1 VSADTDADTTA
12 RTAALGP
19 ATGRR
24 LGRTS
29 ATATGAGRT
38 AGRAANRRPP
48 WQERPS
54 VFGLSAKTI
63 AIVVISILVLYPFV
77 AVLGTSLSSEAEIA
91 RHGGLVL
98 WPAHPTLAA
107 YRTIFTG
114 GIVTRAVLVS
124 LGITVIGT
132 ALSLLITVPMAYAL
146 AQKRLIGR
154 RFFLMTALFTMM
166 FNPGI
171 IANFLLVTN
180 LGLTDSYW
188 ALILPSLVNA
198 FNLVILRS
206 FFMGL
211 PQELYDAAAIDGAGD
226 LRMLTTVAVP
236 LSKGVIA
243 VVTLFTAVAF
253 WNEWFN
259 ALLYLNDSTKW
270 PLAYVLRF
278 YVDSGQSIVPP
289 NITAEAGIAPQAVSM
304 ATVVVSIVPI
314 VLLYPFLQRYFTRGV
329 LTGAVKG

>member
-1 VSADTDADTTA
+1 MKAENT
-12 RTAALGP
+12 P
-19 ATGRR
+19 
-24 LGRTS
+24 
-29 ATATGAGRT
+29 
-38 AGRAANRRPP
+38 RRPL
-48 WQERPS
+48 WQEKPS
-54 VFGLSAKTI
+54 LFGQSGKTL
-63 AIVVISILVLYPFV
+63 AIVVITILVLYPFL
-77 AVLGTSLSSEAEIA
+77 AVLGTSLSSETEIA
-91 RHGGLVL
+91 EHGGLVL

-107 YRTIFTG
+107 YRMIFTG
-114 GIVTRAVLVS
+114 SVVTRAVLVS
-124 LGITVIGT
+124 LVITLAGT
-132 ALSLLITVPMAYAL
+132 AFSLLVTVPMAYAL
-146 AQKRLIGR
+146 AQKRLVGR

-180 LGLTDSYW
+180 LGLSNSYW
-188 ALILPSLVNA
+188 SLVLPSLVSA

-206 FFMGL
+206 FFMSL
-211 PQELYDAAAIDGAGD
+211 PQELYDAASIDGAGD
-226 LRMLTTVAVP
+226 LRMLLRLVIP

-243 VVTLFTAVAF
+243 VVTLFTAVGY

-278 YVDSGQSIVPP
+278 YVDSGQSLVPP
-289 NITAEAGIAPQAVSM
+289 SVTADAGVAPQAVSM

-314 VLLYPFLQRYFTRGV
+314 VALYPFLQRYFTRGV

>member
-1 VSADTDADTTA
+1 VSADIDADTTPRTLA
-12 RTAALGP
+12 RRPGAA
-19 ATGRR
+19 
-24 LGRTS
+24 
-29 ATATGAGRT
+29 RT
-38 AGRAANRRPP
+38 AGRARAAGRPAANRRPL
-48 WQERPS
+48 WQERPN

-63 AIVVISILVLYPFV
+63 ALVVIVFLVLYPFV

-98 WPAHPTLAA
+98 WPAHPTFAA
-107 YRTIFTG
+107 YRTIFSG
-114 GIVTRAVLVS
+114 GIVTRAVVVS
-124 LGITVIGT
+124 FGITVVGT

-146 AQKRLIGR
+146 AQKRLVGR

-180 LGLTDSYW
+180 LGLTNSYW
-188 ALILPSLVNA
+188 ALILPSAVNA

-226 LRMLTTVAVP
+226 LRMLTTMAIP

-243 VVTLFTAVAF
+243 VVTLFTAVAY

-259 ALLYLNDSTKW
+259 SLLYLNDSTKW

>member
-1 VSADTDADTTA
+1 M
-12 RTAALGP
+12 
-19 ATGRR
+19 
-24 LGRTS
+24 
-29 ATATGAGRT
+29 
-38 AGRAANRRPP
+38 
-48 WQERPS
+48 WQEKPS
-54 VFGLSAKTI
+54 LFGQGGKTV

-77 AVLGTSLSSEAEIA
+77 AVLGTSLSSETEIA
-91 RHGGLVL
+91 EHGGLVL
-98 WPAHPTLAA
+98 WPAHPTLNA
-107 YRTIFTG
+107 YRMIFTG
-114 GIVTRAVLVS
+114 SVVTRAVVVS
-124 LGITVIGT
+124 LAITLAGT
-132 ALSLLITVPMAYAL
+132 AFSLLITVPMAYAL
-146 AQKRLIGR
+146 AQRRLVGR
-154 RFFLMTALFTMM
+154 RFFLMAALFTMM

-180 LGLTDSYW
+180 LGLSNSYW
-188 ALILPSLVNA
+188 SLILPSLVSA

-211 PQELYDAAAIDGAGD
+211 PQELYDAASIDGAGD
-226 LRMLTTVAVP
+226 LRMLLRLVIP

-243 VVTLFTAVAF
+243 VVTLFTAVGY

-278 YVDSGQSIVPP
+278 YVDSGQSLVPP
-289 NITAEAGIAPQAVSM
+289 SVTADAGVAPQAVSM

-314 VLLYPFLQRYFTRGV
+314 VALYPFLQRYFTRGV

>member
-1 VSADTDADTTA
+1 MRADTDLRPAPTA
-12 RTAALGP
+12 VLPGP
-19 ATGRR
+19 AAE
-24 LGRTS
+24 RTS
-29 ATATGAGRT
+29 
-38 AGRAANRRPP
+38 RAARRRENAPRRPL
-48 WQERPS
+48 WQEKPG
-54 VFGLSAKTI
+54 VFGLSAKTL
-63 AIVVISILVLYPFV
+63 AIVVISILVLYPFL

-107 YRTIFTG
+107 YRMIFTG
-114 GIVTRAVLVS
+114 SVVTRAVVVS
-124 LGITVIGT
+124 LLITLVGT
-132 ALSLLITVPMAYAL
+132 AFSLLITVPMAYAL

-171 IANFLLVTN
+171 IANFLLVSN
-180 LGLTDSYW
+180 LGLSNSYW
-188 ALILPSLVNA
+188 SLILPSLVSA

-211 PQELYDAAAIDGAGD
+211 PQELYDSASIDGAGD
-226 LRMLTTVAVP
+226 LRMLLQLAIP

-243 VVTLFTAVAF
+243 VVTLFTAVGY

-278 YVDSGQSIVPP
+278 YVDSGQSLVPP
-289 NITAEAGIAPQAVSM
+289 AVTADAGIAPQAVSM
-304 ATVVVSIVPI
+304 ATVVVSVVPI

-329 LTGAVKG
+329 LTGAIKG